1 MCTLIVHESPL
12 NNKTMHK
19 IIMILKGI
27 LLWFTAFM
35 VSVTLCSLDLLL
47 NESIFIF
54 IDIIATNCLL
64 LIMCYVIISKKEF
77 YILSGNKLI
86 NNLLKVK

>member
-1 MCTLIVHESPL
+1 
-12 NNKTMHK
+12 MHK

-47 NESIFIF
+47 NESIFVF

>member
-1 MCTLIVHESPL
+1 MCTLIVHKSPL

-47 NESIFIF
+47 NESIFVF
-54 IDIIATNCLL
+54 IDMIAINCLL
-64 LIMCYVIISKKEF
+64 LIMCYALISKKEF